1 MRNDAKDDFDNVPSL
16 RADVGDD
23 DDFEPSPA
31 TSVRSRNT
39 PVVKVKSAS
48 TGPLWALIGALLIA
62 FAGLAWWSFQ
72 QISLMG
78 QQLVAT
84 QESFARI
91 SEEAAGRLQD
101 ISGKVVASE
110 ASVNNGSEA
119 LKLQIKQLETQLLEQ
134 GKQQVG
140 VAGQATEL
148 DKRLAQMTASTTD
161 LSNANSKLQGQV
173 QALTDAVATLK
184 AAQGDTQVKD
194 LAADVAALKKQGN
207 PSAAIARLEQDLVVL
222 KSEQDNK
229 PANSDAPTNK
239 EFDVF
244 RIQTTRNITTLQS
257 QVQNLQQ
264 QLNSPARDKP
274 AHYRTRSASLLPYF
288 QLSPLSDIS
297 LALRYLPPPHPCLD
311 SGHPA
316 NNNKGHP

>member
-16 RADVGDD
+16 RADLGDD
-23 DDFEPSPA
+23 DDFEPTPA
-31 TSVRSRNT
+31 TSVRSRST

-119 LKLQIKQLETQLLEQ
+119 LKLQIRQLETQLLEQ

-148 DKRLAQMTASTTD
+148 DKRLAQMSASTTE
-161 LSNANSKLQGQV
+161 LSSANSKLQGQV

-184 AAQGDTQVKD
+184 AAQGDAAKRDAEFKELV
-194 LAADVAALKKQGN
+194 ADVAALKKQGN
-207 PSAAIARLEQDLVVL
+207 PSAAIARLEQDLLVL
-222 KSEQDNK
+222 KSAQDNQ

-257 QVQNLQQ
+257 QVQNLHQR
-264 QLNSPARDKP
+264 LSEPAKVI
-274 AHYRTRSASLLPYF
+274 
-288 QLSPLSDIS
+288 PLSQ
-297 LALRYLPPPHPCLD
+297 
-311 SGHPA
+311 
-316 NNNKGHP
+316 

>member
-1 MRNDAKDDFDNVPSL
+1 MRNDANDDFDNVPSL
-16 RADVGDD
+16 RADTGDD
-23 DDFEPSPA
+23 DDFVPTPA
-31 TSVRSRNT
+31 TSVRSRPA
-39 PVVKVKSAS
+39 PVVKVRSAS
-48 TGPLWALIGALLIA
+48 TGPLWALVGALLIA

-110 ASVNNGSEA
+110 ANVNTGSEA
-119 LKLQIKQLETQLLEQ
+119 LKQQIKQLETQLLEQ

-148 DKRLAQMTASTTD
+148 DKRLAQMTASTTE
-161 LSNANSKLQGQV
+161 LASANAALQGQV

-184 AAQGDTQVKD
+184 AAQGDAGKRD
-194 LAADVAALKKQGN
+194 AELRELAADVAALKKQGN
-207 PSAAIARLEQDLVVL
+207 PTAAIARLEQDMVVL
-222 KSEQDNK
+222 KSAQENQ
-229 PANSDAPTNK
+229 PANVDAPTNK

-257 QVQNLQQ
+257 QVQTLSQ
-264 QLNSPARDKP
+264 QLNAPRGG
-274 AHYRTRSASLLPYF
+274 
-288 QLSPLSDIS
+288 Q
-297 LALRYLPPPHPCLD
+297 
-311 SGHPA
+311 
-316 NNNKGHP
+316 

>member
-1 MRNDAKDDFDNVPSL
+1 MRNDANDDFDNVPSL
-16 RADVGDD
+16 RADTLDD
-23 DDFEPSPA
+23 DDFVPTAA

-48 TGPLWALIGALLIA
+48 TGPLWALVGALLIA

-101 ISGKVVASE
+101 ISGKFVASE

-119 LKLQIKQLETQLLEQ
+119 LKLQIRQLETQLLEQ

-148 DKRLAQMTASTTD
+148 DKRLAQMTAGTTD
-161 LSNANSKLQGQV
+161 LSNANAKLQGQV
-173 QALTDAVATLK
+173 QALTDAVAGLK
-184 AAQGDTQVKD
+184 AAQGEAAKRDSEIRD
-194 LAADVAALKKQGN
+194 LVADVAALKKQGS
-207 PSAAIARLEQDLVVL
+207 PSAAIARLEQDMVVL
-222 KSEQDNK
+222 KSAQDNQ

-257 QVQNLQQ
+257 QVQNLNQR
-264 QLNSPARDKP
+264 LNSPA
-274 AHYRTRSASLLPYF
+274 AASPIG
-288 QLSPLSDIS
+288 Q
-297 LALRYLPPPHPCLD
+297 
-311 SGHPA
+311 
-316 NNNKGHP
+316 

>member
-1 MRNDAKDDFDNVPSL
+1 MRNDANDDFDNVPSL
-16 RADVGDD
+16 RADHGDD
-23 DDFEPSPA
+23 EDFEPTPA
-31 TSVRSRNT
+31 TSVRSRST

-48 TGPLWALIGALLIA
+48 TGPLWALVGALLIA

-110 ASVNNGSEA
+110 ANVNNGSEA
-119 LKLQIKQLETQLLEQ
+119 LKQQIKQLETQLMEQ

-161 LSNANSKLQGQV
+161 LSNANAKLQGQV

-184 AAQGDTQVKD
+184 AAQGDAGKRDAELKELV
-194 LAADVAALKKQGN
+194 ADVAALKKQGN
-207 PSAAIARLEQDLVVL
+207 PSAAIARIEQELVVL
-222 KSEQDNK
+222 KSAQETQ
-229 PANSDAPTNK
+229 PLNSDAPTNK

-257 QVQNLQQ
+257 QVQNLQRQ
-264 QLNSPARDKP
+264 IGTPA
-274 AHYRTRSASLLPYF
+274 
-288 QLSPLSDIS
+288 Q
-297 LALRYLPPPHPCLD
+297 
-311 SGHPA
+311 
-316 NNNKGHP
+316 

>member
-1 MRNDAKDDFDNVPSL
+1 MRNDAKDDFDNIPSL
-16 RADVGDD
+16 RADLGDD

-39 PVVKVKSAS
+39 PVVKVKGAS

-110 ASVNNGSEA
+110 ANVNNGSEA

-134 GKQQVG
+134 GKQQLG

-148 DKRLAQMTASTTD
+148 DKRLAQMTASTTE
-161 LSNANSKLQGQV
+161 LSGANAKLQGQV

-184 AAQGDTQVKD
+184 AAQGDAGKRDTEIKE

-222 KSEQDNK
+222 KSAQDSQ

-257 QVQNLQQ
+257 QVQNLNQR
-264 QLNSPARDKP
+264 LNAPA
-274 AHYRTRSASLLPYF
+274 AVT
-288 QLSPLSDIS
+288 PL
-297 LALRYLPPPHPCLD
+297 
-311 SGHPA
+311 GQ
-316 NNNKGHP
+316 

>member
-16 RADVGDD
+16 RADIGDD

-31 TSVRSRNT
+31 TSVRSRTT
-39 PVVKVKSAS
+39 PMVKVKSAS
-48 TGPLWALIGALLIA
+48 TGPLWALVGALLIA

-148 DKRLAQMTASTTD
+148 DQRLAQMSAGTTE
-161 LSNANSKLQGQV
+161 LANANAKLQGQV
-173 QALTDAVATLK
+173 QALTDAVASLK
-184 AAQGDTQVKD
+184 AAQGDIKD
-194 LAADVAALKKQGN
+194 LSADVAALKKQGN

-222 KSEQDNK
+222 KSAQDNQ

-264 QLNSPARDKP
+264 QLNAPAKI
-274 AHYRTRSASLLPYF
+274 T
-288 QLSPLSDIS
+288 PL
-297 LALRYLPPPHPCLD
+297 
-311 SGHPA
+311 GQ
-316 NNNKGHP
+316 

>member
-23 DDFEPSPA
+23 DDFEPTPA
-31 TSVRSRNT
+31 TSVRSRN
-39 PVVKVKSAS
+39 PQVVKVKSAS

-184 AAQGDTQVKD
+184 AAQVDAGKRDNEIKELT
-194 LAADVAALKKQGN
+194 ADVAALKKQGN
-207 PSAAIARLEQDLVVL
+207 PSATIARIEQDLVVL
-222 KSEQDNK
+222 KSAQDNQ

-257 QVQNLQQ
+257 QVQNLNQ
-264 QLNSPARDKP
+264 QLNAPARV
-274 AHYRTRSASLLPYF
+274 T
-288 QLSPLSDIS
+288 PL
-297 LALRYLPPPHPCLD
+297 
-311 SGHPA
+311 GQ
-316 NNNKGHP
+316 

>member
-1 MRNDAKDDFDNVPSL
+1 MRNDAKDDFDDVPSL

-23 DDFEPSPA
+23 DDFEPTPA

-161 LSNANSKLQGQV
+161 LSSANSKLQGQV

-184 AAQGDTQVKD
+184 AAQGDTQIKE

-264 QLNSPARDKP
+264 QLNAPAKV
-274 AHYRTRSASLLPYF
+274 T
-288 QLSPLSDIS
+288 PL
-297 LALRYLPPPHPCLD
+297 
-311 SGHPA
+311 GQ
-316 NNNKGHP
+316 

>member
-23 DDFEPSPA
+23 DDFEPTPA
-31 TSVRSRNT
+31 TSVRSRT
-39 PVVKVKSAS
+39 TKVVKVKSAT
-48 TGPLWALIGALLIA
+48 TGPLWALVGALLIA

-110 ASVNNGSEA
+110 ANVNNGSEA
-119 LKLQIKQLETQLLEQ
+119 LKLQIKQLEAQLQEQ

-140 VAGQATEL
+140 VAGQASEL
-148 DKRLAQMTASTTD
+148 DQRLAQMTASTTD
-161 LSNANSKLQGQV
+161 LANANAKLQGQV

-184 AAQGDTQVKD
+184 AAQGEIKD
-194 LAADVAALKKQGN
+194 LSADVAALKKQGN

-222 KSEQDNK
+222 KSAQDNQ

-264 QLNSPARDKP
+264 QLNEPAKVR
-274 AHYRTRSASLLPYF
+274 
-288 QLSPLSDIS
+288 PL
-297 LALRYLPPPHPCLD
+297 
-311 SGHPA
+311 G
-316 NNNKGHP
+316 GQ

>member
-1 MRNDAKDDFDNVPSL
+1 MRNDANDDFDNVPSL
-16 RADVGDD
+16 RADLGDD
-23 DDFEPSPA
+23 DDFEPTPA
-31 TSVRSRNT
+31 TSVRSRTT
-39 PVVKVKSAS
+39 PVVKVKSAN

-110 ASVNNGSEA
+110 ANVNNGSEA
-119 LKLQIKQLETQLLEQ
+119 LKLQIQQLEKQLLEQ
-134 GKQQVG
+134 GKQQLG

-161 LSNANSKLQGQV
+161 LSNANAKLQGQV

-184 AAQGDTQVKD
+184 AAQGDTAKRDAEIKD
-194 LAADVAALKKQGN
+194 LVADVAALKKQGN

-222 KSEQDNK
+222 KSAQETQ
-229 PANSDAPTNK
+229 PLNSDAPTNK

-257 QVQNLQQ
+257 QVQNLQRQ
-264 QLNSPARDKP
+264 IATP
-274 AHYRTRSASLLPYF
+274 TR
-288 QLSPLSDIS
+288 
-297 LALRYLPPPHPCLD
+297 
-311 SGHPA
+311 
-316 NNNKGHP
+316 

>member
-1 MRNDAKDDFDNVPSL
+1 MRNDANDDFDNVPSL
-16 RADVGDD
+16 RADSLDD
-23 DDFEPSPA
+23 DDFVPTAA

-48 TGPLWALIGALLIA
+48 TGPLWALVGALLIA

-101 ISGKVVASE
+101 ISGKFVANE

-161 LSNANSKLQGQV
+161 LSNANAKLQGQV
-173 QALTDAVATLK
+173 QALTDAVASLK
-184 AAQGDTQVKD
+184 AAQGEAAKRDAEIRELV
-194 LAADVAALKKQGN
+194 ADVAALKKQGN

-222 KSEQDNK
+222 KSAQDNQ
-229 PANSDAPTNK
+229 PGNSDAPTNK

-257 QVQNLQQ
+257 QMQNLNQR
-264 QLNSPARDKP
+264 LNAPAAVTP
-274 AHYRTRSASLLPYF
+274 IG
-288 QLSPLSDIS
+288 Q
-297 LALRYLPPPHPCLD
+297 
-311 SGHPA
+311 
-316 NNNKGHP
+316 

>member
-16 RADVGDD
+16 RADIGDD

-48 TGPLWALIGALLIA
+48 TGPLWALVGALLIA

-110 ASVNNGSEA
+110 ANVNNGSEA
-119 LKLQIKQLETQLLEQ
+119 LKLQIKQLEAQLQEQ

-148 DKRLAQMTASTTD
+148 DQRLAQMTASTTD

-173 QALTDAVATLK
+173 QALTEAVATLK
-184 AAQGDTQVKD
+184 AAQGEVKE
-194 LAADVAALKKQGN
+194 LSADVAALKKQGN
-207 PSAAIARLEQDLVVL
+207 PSAAIARIEQDLVVL
-222 KSEQDNK
+222 KSAQDSQ
-229 PANSDAPTNK
+229 PVNSDAPTNK

-264 QLNSPARDKP
+264 QLNAPAKIR
-274 AHYRTRSASLLPYF
+274 
-288 QLSPLSDIS
+288 PL
-297 LALRYLPPPHPCLD
+297 
-311 SGHPA
+311 GQ
-316 NNNKGHP
+316 

>member
-1 MRNDAKDDFDNVPSL
+1 MRNDANDDFDNVPSL
-16 RADVGDD
+16 RADTSDD
-23 DDFEPSPA
+23 DDFEPTPA
-31 TSVRSRNT
+31 TSVRSRPT

-48 TGPLWALIGALLIA
+48 TGPLWALVGALLFA

-134 GKQQVG
+134 GKQQLG
-140 VAGQATEL
+140 VAGQATDL
-148 DKRLAQMTASTTD
+148 DKRLEQMTASTTQ
-161 LSNANSKLQGQV
+161 LSSANAQLQGQV

-184 AAQGDTQVKD
+184 SRDAEFKE
-194 LAADVAALKKQGN
+194 LSADVAALKKQGN
-207 PSAAIARLEQDLVVL
+207 PAAAIARLEQDLVVL
-222 KSEQDNK
+222 KSEQDSR
-229 PANSDAPTNK
+229 PAASDGPSNK

-244 RIQTTRNITTLQS
+244 RIQTTRNVTTLQS

-264 QLNSPARDKP
+264 QINQPARI
-274 AHYRTRSASLLPYF
+274 T
-288 QLSPLSDIS
+288 PL
-297 LALRYLPPPHPCLD
+297 
-311 SGHPA
+311 GQQ
-316 NNNKGHP
+316 

>member
-1 MRNDAKDDFDNVPSL
+1 MRNDANDDFDNVPSL
-16 RADVGDD
+16 RADSWDD
-23 DDFEPSPA
+23 DDFVPTAA

-48 TGPLWALIGALLIA
+48 TGPLWALVGALLIA

-161 LSNANSKLQGQV
+161 LSNANAKLQGQV
-173 QALTDAVATLK
+173 QALTDAVASLK
-184 AAQGDTQVKD
+184 AAQGEAAKRDAEIRELV
-194 LAADVAALKKQGN
+194 ADVAALKKQGN

-222 KSEQDNK
+222 KSAQDNQ
-229 PANSDAPTNK
+229 PGNSDAPTNK

-257 QVQNLQQ
+257 QVQNLNQRI
-264 QLNSPARDKP
+264 NAPAAVTP
-274 AHYRTRSASLLPYF
+274 IG
-288 QLSPLSDIS
+288 Q
-297 LALRYLPPPHPCLD
+297 
-311 SGHPA
+311 
-316 NNNKGHP
+316 

>member
-16 RADVGDD
+16 RADIGDD
-23 DDFEPSPA
+23 DDFEPTPA

-39 PVVKVKSAS
+39 PVVKVKSAT
-48 TGPLWALIGALLIA
+48 TGPLWALVGALLIA

-110 ASVNNGSEA
+110 ANVNNGSEA
-119 LKLQIKQLETQLLEQ
+119 LKLQIKQLEAQLQEQ

-140 VAGQATEL
+140 VAGQASEL
-148 DKRLAQMTASTTD
+148 DQRLAQMTASTTD
-161 LSNANSKLQGQV
+161 LANANAKLQGQV

-184 AAQGDTQVKD
+184 AAQGEIKD
-194 LAADVAALKKQGN
+194 LSADVAALKKQGN

-222 KSEQDNK
+222 KSAQENQ

-264 QLNSPARDKP
+264 QLNEPAKVR
-274 AHYRTRSASLLPYF
+274 
-288 QLSPLSDIS
+288 PL
-297 LALRYLPPPHPCLD
+297 
-311 SGHPA
+311 G
-316 NNNKGHP
+316 GQ

>member
-1 MRNDAKDDFDNVPSL
+1 MRNDANDDFDNVPSL
-16 RADVGDD
+16 RADTSDD
-23 DDFEPSPA
+23 DDFEPTAA
-31 TSVRSRNT
+31 TSVRSRPT
-39 PVVKVKSAS
+39 PVVKVKSVS
-48 TGPLWALIGALLIA
+48 TGPLWALVGALLFA

-110 ASVNNGSEA
+110 ATVNNGSEA

-134 GKQQVG
+134 GKQQMG
-140 VAGQATEL
+140 VAGQATDL
-148 DKRLAQMTASTTD
+148 DKRLAQMTASTTQ
-161 LSNANSKLQGQV
+161 LAGANAQLQGQV

-184 AAQGDTQVKD
+184 SRDTEFKE
-194 LAADVAALKKQGN
+194 LSADVAALKKQGN
-207 PSAAIARLEQDLVVL
+207 PTAAIARLEQDLVVL
-222 KSEQDNK
+222 KSEQDSRS
-229 PANSDAPTNK
+229 AASDGPSNK

-244 RIQTTRNITTLQS
+244 RIQTTRNVTTLQS

-264 QLNSPARDKP
+264 QINQPARV
-274 AHYRTRSASLLPYF
+274 
-288 QLSPLSDIS
+288 SPI
-297 LALRYLPPPHPCLD
+297 
-311 SGHPA
+311 GQQ
-316 NNNKGHP
+316 

>member
-31 TSVRSRNT
+31 TSVRSRT
-39 PVVKVKSAS
+39 TKVVKVKSAS

-119 LKLQIKQLETQLLEQ
+119 LKLQIKQLESQLLEQ

-148 DKRLAQMTASTTD
+148 DKRLAQMTASTTE
-161 LSNANSKLQGQV
+161 LANANSKLQGQV

-184 AAQGDTQVKD
+184 AAQGDAGKRDTEIKE
-194 LAADVAALKKQGN
+194 LSADVAALKKQGN
-207 PSAAIARLEQDLVVL
+207 PSAAIARIEQDLVVL
-222 KSEQDNK
+222 KSAQDNQ

-257 QVQNLQQ
+257 QVQTLNQ
-264 QLNSPARDKP
+264 QLNAPAKI
-274 AHYRTRSASLLPYF
+274 T
-288 QLSPLSDIS
+288 PL
-297 LALRYLPPPHPCLD
+297 
-311 SGHPA
+311 GQ
-316 NNNKGHP
+316 

>member
-1 MRNDAKDDFDNVPSL
+1 MRNDANDDFDNVPSL
-16 RADVGDD
+16 RADTSDD

-31 TSVRSRNT
+31 TSVRSRPA

-48 TGPLWALIGALLIA
+48 TGPLWALVGALLFA

-110 ASVNNGSEA
+110 ANVNNGSEA

-134 GKQQVG
+134 GKQQMG
-140 VAGQATEL
+140 VAGQATDL
-148 DKRLAQMTASTTD
+148 DKRLEQMTASTTQ
-161 LSNANSKLQGQV
+161 LSSANAQLQGQV
-173 QALTDAVATLK
+173 QALTEAVATLK
-184 AAQGDTQVKD
+184 SRDAEFKD
-194 LAADVAALKKQGN
+194 LSADVAALKKQGN
-207 PSAAIARLEQDLVVL
+207 PTAAIARLEQDLVVL
-222 KSEQDNK
+222 KSELDNR
-229 PANSDAPTNK
+229 AAASDGPSTK

-244 RIQTTRNITTLQS
+244 RIQTTRNVTALQS

-264 QLNSPARDKP
+264 QINQPARI
-274 AHYRTRSASLLPYF
+274 T
-288 QLSPLSDIS
+288 PL
-297 LALRYLPPPHPCLD
+297 
-311 SGHPA
+311 GQQ
-316 NNNKGHP
+316 

>member
-1 MRNDAKDDFDNVPSL
+1 MRNDANDDFDNVPSL
-16 RADVGDD
+16 RADTLDD
-23 DDFEPSPA
+23 DDFVPTAA

-48 TGPLWALIGALLIA
+48 TGPLWALVGALLIA

-101 ISGKVVASE
+101 ISGKFVASE

-119 LKLQIKQLETQLLEQ
+119 LKLQIRQLETQLLEQ

-148 DKRLAQMTASTTD
+148 DKRLAQMTAGTTD
-161 LSNANSKLQGQV
+161 LSNANAKLQGQV
-173 QALTDAVATLK
+173 QALTDAVAGLK
-184 AAQGDTQVKD
+184 AAQGEAAKRDSEIRD
-194 LAADVAALKKQGN
+194 LVADVAVLKKQGS
-207 PSAAIARLEQDLVVL
+207 PSAAIARLEQDMVVL
-222 KSEQDNK
+222 KSAQDNQ

-257 QVQNLQQ
+257 QVQNLNQR
-264 QLNSPARDKP
+264 LNSPA
-274 AHYRTRSASLLPYF
+274 AASPIG
-288 QLSPLSDIS
+288 Q
-297 LALRYLPPPHPCLD
+297 
-311 SGHPA
+311 
-316 NNNKGHP
+316 

>member
-1 MRNDAKDDFDNVPSL
+1 MRNDANDDFDNVPSL
-16 RADVGDD
+16 RADLGDD

-110 ASVNNGSEA
+110 ASVNTGSEA

-134 GKQQVG
+134 GKQQLG

-161 LSNANSKLQGQV
+161 LSNANARLQGQV
-173 QALTDAVATLK
+173 QALTDTVATLK
-184 AAQGDTQVKD
+184 AAQGDVGKRDTELKE
-194 LAADVAALKKQGN
+194 LAADVAALKKQ
-207 PSAAIARLEQDLVVL
+207 SATIARLEQDLVVL
-222 KSEQDNK
+222 KSAQDN
-229 PANSDAPTNK
+229 PSANSDAPTNK

-257 QVQNLQQ
+257 QMQT
-264 QLNSPARDKP
+264 LNQRLNAPGA
-274 AHYRTRSASLLPYF
+274 ASAQS
-288 QLSPLSDIS
+288 Q
-297 LALRYLPPPHPCLD
+297 
-311 SGHPA
+311 
-316 NNNKGHP
+316 

>member
-1 MRNDAKDDFDNVPSL
+1 MRNDANDDFDNVPSL
-16 RADVGDD
+16 RADTLDD
-23 DDFEPSPA
+23 DDFVPTAA

-48 TGPLWALIGALLIA
+48 TGPLWALVGALLIA

-101 ISGKVVASE
+101 ISGKFVASE

-119 LKLQIKQLETQLLEQ
+119 LKLQIRQLETQLLEQ

-148 DKRLAQMTASTTD
+148 DKRLAQMTAGTTD
-161 LSNANSKLQGQV
+161 LSNANAKLQGQV
-173 QALTDAVATLK
+173 QALTDAVAGLK
-184 AAQGDTQVKD
+184 AAQGEAAKRDSEIRD
-194 LAADVAALKKQGN
+194 LVADVAALKKQGS
-207 PSAAIARLEQDLVVL
+207 PSAAIARLEQDMVVL
-222 KSEQDNK
+222 KSAQDNQ

-257 QVQNLQQ
+257 QVQNLNQR
-264 QLNSPARDKP
+264 LNSPATATP
-274 AHYRTRSASLLPYF
+274 IG
-288 QLSPLSDIS
+288 Q
-297 LALRYLPPPHPCLD
+297 
-311 SGHPA
+311 
-316 NNNKGHP
+316 

>member
-1 MRNDAKDDFDNVPSL
+1 MRNDANDDFDNVPSL
-16 RADVGDD
+16 RADSLDD
-23 DDFEPSPA
+23 DDFVPTAA

-48 TGPLWALIGALLIA
+48 TGPLWALVGALLIA

-101 ISGKVVASE
+101 ISGKFVASE

-119 LKLQIKQLETQLLEQ
+119 LKLQIKQLENQLLEQ

-161 LSNANSKLQGQV
+161 LSNANAKLQGQV
-173 QALTDAVATLK
+173 QALTDAVASLK
-184 AAQGDTQVKD
+184 AAQGEAAKRDAEIRELV
-194 LAADVAALKKQGN
+194 ADVAALKKQGN

-222 KSEQDNK
+222 KSAQDNQ
-229 PANSDAPTNK
+229 PGNSDAPTNK

-257 QVQNLQQ
+257 QMQNLNQR
-264 QLNSPARDKP
+264 LNAPAAVTP
-274 AHYRTRSASLLPYF
+274 IG
-288 QLSPLSDIS
+288 Q
-297 LALRYLPPPHPCLD
+297 
-311 SGHPA
+311 
-316 NNNKGHP
+316 

>member
-1 MRNDAKDDFDNVPSL
+1 MRNDANDDFDNVPSL
-16 RADVGDD
+16 RADAGDD
-23 DDFEPSPA
+23 DDFVPTPA
-31 TSVRSRNT
+31 TSVRSRPT
-39 PVVKVKSAS
+39 PVVKVRSAS
-48 TGPLWALIGALLIA
+48 TGPLWALVGALLIA

-110 ASVNNGSEA
+110 ANVNTGSEA
-119 LKLQIKQLETQLLEQ
+119 LKQQIKQLETQLLAQ

-148 DKRLAQMTASTTD
+148 DKRLAQMTASTTE
-161 LSNANSKLQGQV
+161 LSSANAALQGQV

-184 AAQGDTQVKD
+184 SAQGDAGKRD
-194 LAADVAALKKQGN
+194 AELKELAADVAALKKQGN
-207 PSAAIARLEQDLVVL
+207 PTAAIARLEQDMVVL
-222 KSEQDNK
+222 KSAQETQ
-229 PANSDAPTNK
+229 PANVDAPTNK

-257 QVQNLQQ
+257 QVQTLSQ
-264 QLNSPARDKP
+264 QLNAPRAG
-274 AHYRTRSASLLPYF
+274 
-288 QLSPLSDIS
+288 Q
-297 LALRYLPPPHPCLD
+297 
-311 SGHPA
+311 
-316 NNNKGHP
+316 

>member
-31 TSVRSRNT
+31 TSVRSRT
-39 PVVKVKSAS
+39 TKVVKVKSAS

-119 LKLQIKQLETQLLEQ
+119 LKLQIKQLESQLLEQ

-148 DKRLAQMTASTTD
+148 DKRLAQMTASTIE

-184 AAQGDTQVKD
+184 AAQGDASKRD
-194 LAADVAALKKQGN
+194 SEIKELSADVAALKKQGN
-207 PSAAIARLEQDLVVL
+207 PSAAIARIEQDLVVL
-222 KSEQDNK
+222 KSAQDNQ
-229 PANSDAPTNK
+229 PVNSDAPTNK

-257 QVQNLQQ
+257 QVQTLNQ
-264 QLNSPARDKP
+264 QLNAPAKI
-274 AHYRTRSASLLPYF
+274 T
-288 QLSPLSDIS
+288 PL
-297 LALRYLPPPHPCLD
+297 
-311 SGHPA
+311 GQ
-316 NNNKGHP
+316 

>member
-16 RADVGDD
+16 RADLGDD

-31 TSVRSRNT
+31 TSVRSRT
-39 PVVKVKSAS
+39 TKVVKVKSAS

-119 LKLQIKQLETQLLEQ
+119 LKLQIKQLESQLLEQ

-140 VAGQATEL
+140 VVGQATEL

-184 AAQGDTQVKD
+184 AAQGDAGKRD
-194 LAADVAALKKQGN
+194 AEIKELSADVAALKKQGN
-207 PSAAIARLEQDLVVL
+207 PSAAIARIEQDLVVL
-222 KSEQDNK
+222 KSAQDN
-229 PANSDAPTNK
+229 PATNSDAPTNK

-257 QVQNLQQ
+257 QVQNLNQR
-264 QLNSPARDKP
+264 LNAPA
-274 AHYRTRSASLLPYF
+274 AAT
-288 QLSPLSDIS
+288 PL
-297 LALRYLPPPHPCLD
+297 
-311 SGHPA
+311 GQ
-316 NNNKGHP
+316 

>member
-23 DDFEPSPA
+23 DDFEPTPA

-39 PVVKVKSAS
+39 KVVKVKSAS

-119 LKLQIKQLETQLLEQ
+119 LKLQIKQLENQLLEQ

-184 AAQGDTQVKD
+184 ASQGEVGKRDSEIKE
-194 LAADVAALKKQGN
+194 LSADVAALKKQGN
-207 PSAAIARLEQDLVVL
+207 PSAAIARIEQDLVVL
-222 KSEQDNK
+222 KSAQENQ

-257 QVQNLQQ
+257 QVQNLNQ
-264 QLNSPARDKP
+264 QLNAPAKI
-274 AHYRTRSASLLPYF
+274 T
-288 QLSPLSDIS
+288 PL
-297 LALRYLPPPHPCLD
+297 
-311 SGHPA
+311 GQ
-316 NNNKGHP
+316 

>member
-23 DDFEPSPA
+23 DDFEPTPA

-39 PVVKVKSAS
+39 KVVKVKSAS

-119 LKLQIKQLETQLLEQ
+119 LKLQIKQLESQLLEQ
-134 GKQQVG
+134 GKQQIG

-184 AAQGDTQVKD
+184 AAQGDAAKRDTEIKE
-194 LAADVAALKKQGN
+194 LSADVAALKKQGN
-207 PSAAIARLEQDLVVL
+207 PSAAIARIEQDLVVL
-222 KSEQDNK
+222 KSAQDAAS
-229 PANSDAPTNK
+229 ANSDAPTNK

-257 QVQNLQQ
+257 QVQTLNQ
-264 QLNSPARDKP
+264 QLNAPARV
-274 AHYRTRSASLLPYF
+274 T
-288 QLSPLSDIS
+288 PL
-297 LALRYLPPPHPCLD
+297 
-311 SGHPA
+311 GQ
-316 NNNKGHP
+316 

>member
-16 RADVGDD
+16 RADHGDD

-31 TSVRSRNT
+31 TSVRSRNV
-39 PVVKVKSAS
+39 PVVKVKGAS

-119 LKLQIKQLETQLLEQ
+119 LKLQIKQLESQLLEQ
-134 GKQQVG
+134 GKQQLG

-148 DKRLAQMTASTTD
+148 DKRLAQMTSSTNE
-161 LSNANSKLQGQV
+161 LSSANAKLQGQV
-173 QALTDAVATLK
+173 QALTDAVASLK
-184 AAQGDTQVKD
+184 AAQGDAGKRDGEIKELV
-194 LAADVAALKKQGN
+194 ADVAALKKQGN

-222 KSEQDNK
+222 KSAQDNQS
-229 PANSDAPTNK
+229 ANNDAPTNK

-264 QLNSPARDKP
+264 QLNAPAKI
-274 AHYRTRSASLLPYF
+274 T
-288 QLSPLSDIS
+288 PL
-297 LALRYLPPPHPCLD
+297 
-311 SGHPA
+311 GQ
-316 NNNKGHP
+316 

>member
-16 RADVGDD
+16 RADTGDD

-39 PVVKVKSAS
+39 PVVKVKGAN

-119 LKLQIKQLETQLLEQ
+119 LKLQIKQLESQLLEQ
-134 GKQQVG
+134 GKQQLG
-140 VAGQATEL
+140 VSGQATEL
-148 DKRLAQMTASTTD
+148 DKRLAQMTASTTE
-161 LSNANSKLQGQV
+161 LSSANAKLQGQV

-184 AAQGDTQVKD
+184 AAQGDAGKRDAEIKELV
-194 LAADVAALKKQGN
+194 ADVAALKKQGN

-222 KSEQDNK
+222 KSAQDNQ

-264 QLNSPARDKP
+264 QLNAPAKV
-274 AHYRTRSASLLPYF
+274 T
-288 QLSPLSDIS
+288 PL
-297 LALRYLPPPHPCLD
+297 
-311 SGHPA
+311 GQ
-316 NNNKGHP
+316 

>member
-16 RADVGDD
+16 RADLGDD

-31 TSVRSRNT
+31 TSVRSRT
-39 PVVKVKSAS
+39 TKVVKVKSAS

-148 DKRLAQMTASTTD
+148 DKRLAQMTVSTTE
-161 LSNANSKLQGQV
+161 LSSANGKLQGQV

-184 AAQGDTQVKD
+184 AAQGDAGKRD
-194 LAADVAALKKQGN
+194 SEIKELSADVAALKKQGN
-207 PSAAIARLEQDLVVL
+207 PSAAIARLEQDLIVL
-222 KSEQDNK
+222 KSAQDNQ

-264 QLNSPARDKP
+264 QLNAPAK
-274 AHYRTRSASLLPYF
+274 AA
-288 QLSPLSDIS
+288 PL
-297 LALRYLPPPHPCLD
+297 
-311 SGHPA
+311 GQ
-316 NNNKGHP
+316 

>member
-1 MRNDAKDDFDNVPSL
+1 MRNDANDDFDNVPSL
-16 RADVGDD
+16 RADTSDD
-23 DDFEPSPA
+23 DDFEPTPA
-31 TSVRSRNT
+31 TSVRTRPT

-48 TGPLWALIGALLIA
+48 TGPLWALVGALLFA

-134 GKQQVG
+134 GKQQLG
-140 VAGQATEL
+140 VAGQATDL
-148 DKRLAQMTASTTD
+148 DKRLEQMTASTTQ
-161 LSNANSKLQGQV
+161 LAGANAQLQGQV

-184 AAQGDTQVKD
+184 SRDTEFKE
-194 LAADVAALKKQGN
+194 LSADVAALKKQGN
-207 PSAAIARLEQDLVVL
+207 PAAAIARLEQDLVVL
-222 KSEQDNK
+222 KSEQDSR
-229 PANSDAPTNK
+229 PAASDGPSNK

-244 RIQTTRNITTLQS
+244 RIQTTRNVTTLQS

-264 QLNSPARDKP
+264 QINQPARI
-274 AHYRTRSASLLPYF
+274 T
-288 QLSPLSDIS
+288 PLGQ
-297 LALRYLPPPHPCLD
+297 P
-311 SGHPA
+311 
-316 NNNKGHP
+316 